1 MTLAGSRPSR
11 LWRLFF
17 RIPLHLYNLGLRG
30 WERHIGVQLM
40 KITTNGRRT
49 GRPHSVLVDVIGRDE
64 AGDAYYVSAAYGATS
79 DWVRNIRANPVFR
92 AQVGRRRFEAEARRV
107 SDLDAEGLLM
117 AYIEGHRRYVKG
129 LYGMMG
135 VDLDTISEEEL
146 RAILRNEMV
155 LEITPASRKD
165 GYGSRAFPRSPI

>member
-1 MTLAGSRPSR
+1 MSLAGTRPSR

-40 KITTNGRRT
+40 KITTKGRRT

-64 AGDAYYVSAAYGATS
+64 ERDAYYVSSAYGERA
-79 DWVRNIRANPVFR
+79 DWVRNIRANPVFG
-92 AQVGRRRFEAEARRV
+92 AQVGRRAFEAEALRV
-107 SDLDAEGLLM
+107 PDGDAEELLM
-117 AYIEGHRRYVKG
+117 AYIEGHRSYVKR

-135 VDLDTISEEEL
+135 VDLDTISEPEL
-146 RAILRNEMV
+146 RAILRDEMV
-155 LEITPASRKD
+155 LEIKPVKVDAD
-165 GYGSRAFPRSPI
+165 